1 MGELPLEIAIEITSR
16 CSLNCIF
23 CERKKSTENIPLES
37 VKNLLDQIKELNI
50 RKARFTGGEPFLHPQ
65 LAEIIRYAKDKGFS
79 VGLNTNA
86 TVSFN
91 DNMLKRL
98 EDCLDTLLV
107 SFQGYDAFSN
117 KRLSGMSS
125 GLWETKIKNI
135 FKFNN
140 SRIKSVILGTVISK
154 PLISK
159 WQSYCNLV
167 RKFKIKHWWFFRP
180 INSHKEPQYYL
191 KRRDFLLF
199 MDKLYRY
206 NLEKAECSFIYT
218 LPFCITED
226 IRVISSVLLSN
237 VRNDDHPYQLVW
249 DLKGYFKPSYFID
262 IKLGKTVKE
271 ALHHPYML
279 RRKDLQSI
287 SFCRRCI
294 FLSRCSRGNRYCSKM
309 ASGDYFAPDPLVN
322 YKNSLFFKKPA

>member
-1 MGELPLEIAIEITSR
+1 MKESAWHTAEFFTSKRRERLNGKIMGELPLEIAIEITSR

-140 SRIKSVILGTVISK
+140 FQI
-154 PLISK
+154 P
-159 WQSYCNLV
+159 N
-167 RKFKIKHWWFFRP
+167 
-180 INSHKEPQYYL
+180 
-191 KRRDFLLF
+191 
-199 MDKLYRY
+199 
-206 NLEKAECSFIYT
+206 
-218 LPFCITED
+218 
-226 IRVISSVLLSN
+226 
-237 VRNDDHPYQLVW
+237 
-249 DLKGYFKPSYFID
+249 
-262 IKLGKTVKE
+262 
-271 ALHHPYML
+271 
-279 RRKDLQSI
+279 
-287 SFCRRCI
+287 
-294 FLSRCSRGNRYCSKM
+294 
-309 ASGDYFAPDPLVN
+309 
-322 YKNSLFFKKPA
+322 